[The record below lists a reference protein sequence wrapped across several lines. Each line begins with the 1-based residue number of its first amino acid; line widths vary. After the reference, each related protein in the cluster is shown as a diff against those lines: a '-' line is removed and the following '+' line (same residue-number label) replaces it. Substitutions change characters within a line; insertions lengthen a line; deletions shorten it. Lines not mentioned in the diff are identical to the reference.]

1 LFASGAVETAF
12 ILAMGLHS
20 LIASDPAFEL
30 NARRSHLAALKERLA
45 NERPDL
51 AVLDLTPEITS
62 AVLGDLQDLAPESK
76 LILWTNAISGDF
88 ALQALTIGIRASSA
102 RPCPWRPIGNA
113 FTEFPPANFG
123 SKRD

>member
-76 LILWTNAISGDF
+76 LKTDAVLRESPRHAPG
-88 ALQALTIGIRASSA
+88 A
-102 RPCPWRPIGNA
+102 RFLSDRGA
-113 FTEFPPANFG
+113 RRRVPATAAA
-123 SKRD
+123 